1 VEQELVE
8 QLLEWVRSHYFGK
21 YRGTVVDNDDPTKR
35 GRLLVNV
42 PAVLGT
48 VNVWAMPCVPYAGEG
63 VGFKSLP
70 DAKTGVWVEFEAG
83 DLSYPIWTGLFWAYN
98 EMPEDSSPSVRV
110 WQTKTIT
117 HRIDDEAGEL
127 KITSS
132 EGGELTIVD
141 IVESLVSSTKHTVSS
156 DSITSDAGGKVEV
169 SQSAVKINNS
179 SFEVM

>member
-1 VEQELVE
+1 MDQELAE

-21 YRGTVVDNDDPTKR
+21 YRGTVIDNDDPTSR

-42 PAVLGT
+42 PAVYGT
-48 VNVWAMPCVPYAGEG
+48 ANAWAMPCVPYAGEG

-70 DAKTGVWVEFEAG
+70 DAGTGVWVEFEAG
-83 DLSYPIWTGLFWAYN
+83 DLSYPIWTGFFWADG
-98 EMPEDSSPSVRV
+98 EMPEDSSPDVRV

-117 HRIDDEAGEL
+117 HRIDDGAEEL

-132 EGGELTIVD
+132 SGGELTIVD
-141 IVESLVSSTKHTVSS
+141 VVESVVSSSKHTVSS
-156 DSITSDAGGKVEV
+156 SGITSDAGGKVEV
-169 SQSAVKINNS
+169 SQAAVTINNS